1 METFLDSW
9 FIIYGKIAVNRHLI
23 HRVINGIAGIKRD
36 EIAEQK

>member
-1 METFLDSW
+1 METLLDSW
-9 FIIYGKIAVNRHLI
+9 FIKYVKIVVNRHLI